1 VQASLGSIREKARRD
16 VEAELNLKLAE
27 REEPIAGMQRTIEV
41 LKQKAEQGSQQL
53 QGEVQELQLEEVLA
67 QNFPMDIVEP
77 VPKGEFGGD
86 ILQRVMNS
94 SGQTCGAILWESK
107 RTKKWSDNWLTKLR
121 ADQRSAKAEIS
132 VLVSRALPDGANS
145 FGLIEGVWA
154 VDPRCVLPVATV
166 LRQSL
171 VEIAHARI
179 TTEGRYT
186 KAEMVYDYLTG
197 PRFRAHVQTIVEKF
211 SAMEEDLA
219 SERRTMNRIWAKRE
233 GQIRGAID
241 ATAGLYGDLEG
252 IACRSLQQ
260 IEGLEFPMLAAATQ
274 E

>member
-1 VQASLGSIREKARRD
+1 LLTHG
-16 VEAELNLKLAE
+16 
-27 REEPIAGMQRTIEV
+27 
-41 LKQKAEQGSQQL
+41 
-53 QGEVQELQLEEVLA
+53 
-67 QNFPMDIVEP
+67 FPMDIVEP

-86 ILQRVMNS
+86 IVQRVLNS
-94 SGQTCGAILWESK
+94 SGQVAGTILWESK
-107 RTKKWSDNWLTKLR
+107 RTKKWSDTWLAKLR

-132 VLVSRALPDGANS
+132 VLVSRALPDGVNS

-179 TTEGRYT
+179 ATEGRHT
-186 KAEMVYDYLTG
+186 KAAMMYDYLTG
-197 PRFRAHVQTIVEKF
+197 PRFRAHVQTIVERF

-219 SERRTMNRIWAKRE
+219 SERRTMTRIWSKRE
-233 GQIRGAID
+233 GQIRGAIE
-241 ATAGLYGDLEG
+241 ATAGFYGDLEG
-252 IACRSLQQ
+252 IAGRSLKE
-260 IEGLEFPMLAAATQ
+260 IEGLEFPMLPAAMQ